1 MKKVLALSFML
12 FMASCQSDSVDLVTD
27 VSKVNQELRILN
39 PFELSRDVRFA
50 KYADSFISLALAYS
64 SQLESYKENE
74 RESFHKRNLGLL
86 NSQTLAKKELQVV
99 VFGGKNASL
108 CSEYLANLEESKRQL
123 TIAYPDL
130 INNKDNIFEKAFEIY
145 IQRNPIVSFIKDSK
159 GLKVAGGNCR
169 GIYNACLGVAAAAGT
184 ACIVG
189 TAGIG
194 IYACVL
200 VAGAGM
206 EYCRQEYIGCNAEK

>member
-86 NSQTLAKKELQVV
+86 NS
-99 VFGGKNASL
+99 
-108 CSEYLANLEESKRQL
+108 
-123 TIAYPDL
+123 
-130 INNKDNIFEKAFEIY
+130 
-145 IQRNPIVSFIKDSK
+145 
-159 GLKVAGGNCR
+159 
-169 GIYNACLGVAAAAGT
+169 
-184 ACIVG
+184 
-189 TAGIG
+189 
-194 IYACVL
+194 
-200 VAGAGM
+200 
-206 EYCRQEYIGCNAEK
+206 